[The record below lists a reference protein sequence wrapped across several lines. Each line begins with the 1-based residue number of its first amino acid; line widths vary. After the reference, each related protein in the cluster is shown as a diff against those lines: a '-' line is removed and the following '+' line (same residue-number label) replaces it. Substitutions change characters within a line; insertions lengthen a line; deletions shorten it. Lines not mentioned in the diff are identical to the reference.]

1 MKTKI
6 LKTKENIVKGDK
18 KPKKIKKDKKIK
30 SNLSFK
36 NSFKTLFKRNTLL
49 NRLVSTTTA
58 VIVFSLLFSGIVTFF
73 ITKTKVEQDFKNSTT
88 QIMNQN
94 KNYIQL
100 VNQSVESISMQ
111 LFSNSNFTRIL
122 NSNYDSVYD
131 RFTAKTQVEDTLK
144 NITNA
149 GNVNIVKSIYLF
161 NDNGFSTTSNGTYLS
176 DDILSEVKNE
186 TWYKEAIQN
195 KGKSY
200 WSIPHKDTIA
210 NENTVNT
217 ISLTRQLISSLD
229 FKPAGVVKINIDT
242 EVITSALKNTKVG
255 KSGSIII
262 VNKDGYVISHK
273 DSKLLGTQLKDN
285 YFKDIAAKD
294 SGDFNYKMGSTPM
307 YGVFTTSP
315 DTGWKYIALVPT
327 AELYSTATTIGLFT
341 LIIALLCIVA
351 SFFFSLFTTIQITTP
366 INHIIDITKELS
378 KGNFTITSNPNKIL
392 ELNELSVNFNNMIN
406 NLKGALLGTFQ
417 LANET
422 DAAAKDLLEISH
434 GMNLS
439 SKEISGAADEIA
451 AGSTEQTESAVMC
464 VEVSNSFNL
473 EIESAISTLQQVNE
487 ATDTSTNIIND
498 STVTINN
505 LRKTSSN
512 NSDAMDKVAE
522 TISNLNNNTKDIITI
537 LNKINEITEQ
547 TNLLALNASIEAAR
561 AGEAG
566 RGFAVVAN
574 EIRILAEESQKA
586 SLDIKK
592 IIDNVNLSIST
603 SLDISNSAKEAFKEE
618 LDQVTI
624 TIDSFDSIKDS
635 INKILSS
642 MEESMSSIKLLDN
655 GKEILGRYINNI
667 AEISQRNTAA
677 TEEVTASIQTQSV
690 SNDEMYTLAQSLNE
704 KAEHLKQL
712 LNRFTF

>member
-1 MKTKI
+1 MKKKI

-111 LFSNSNFTRIL
+111 LFSNSNFTKIL

-149 GNVNIVKSIYLF
+149 GNVNLVKSIYLF

-176 DDILSEVKNE
+176 DDILSQVKNE

-210 NENTVNT
+210 NDNTVNT

-229 FKPAGVVKINIDT
+229 FKPAGVVKINVDT

-255 KSGSIII
+255 KSGLIII

-273 DSKLLGTQLKDN
+273 DSKLLGTQLKDS

-315 DTGWKYIALVPT
+315 DTEWKYIALVPT
-327 AELYSTATTIGLFT
+327 AELYSTATNIGLFT
-341 LIIALLCIVA
+341 LLIALLCIVV

-378 KGNFTITSNPNKIL
+378 KGNFTITSNSNKIL

-624 TIDSFDSIKDS
+624 TIDSFDSIKAS

-655 GKEILGRYINNI
+655 GKEILGKYINNI

>member
-18 KPKKIKKDKKIK
+18 KPKRNKKDKKIK

-111 LFSNSNFTRIL
+111 LFSNSNFTKIL

-131 RFTAKTQVEDTLK
+131 RFTAKTQIEDTLK

-149 GNVNIVKSIYLF
+149 GNINLVKSIYLF

-176 DDILSEVKNE
+176 DDALSQVKNE
-186 TWYKEAIQN
+186 TWYKEAIEN

-200 WSIPHKDTIA
+200 WSVPHKDTIA
-210 NENTVNT
+210 NDNTVNT

-255 KSGSIII
+255 KSGFIII

-273 DSKLLGTQLKDN
+273 DSKLLGTQLKDS

-315 DTGWKYIALVPT
+315 DTEWKYIALVPT
-327 AELYSTATTIGLFT
+327 AELYSTATNIGLFT
-341 LIIALLCIVA
+341 SLIALLCIVV

-378 KGNFTITSNPNKIL
+378 KGNFTITSNSNKIL

-406 NLKGALLGTFQ
+406 NLKDALLGTFQ

-603 SLDISNSAKEAFKEE
+603 SLDISNSAKEAFKDE

>member
-6 LKTKENIVKGDK
+6 LKTKENIVKRDK

-36 NSFKTLFKRNTLL
+36 NSFKILFKRNTLL

-111 LFSNSNFTRIL
+111 LFSNSNFTKIL

-149 GNVNIVKSIYLF
+149 GNINLVKSIYLF

-273 DSKLLGTQLKDN
+273 DSKLLGTQLKDS

-327 AELYSTATTIGLFT
+327 AELYSTATNIGLFT

-473 EIESAISTLQQVNE
+473 EIESAINTLQQVNE

-522 TISNLNNNTKDIITI
+522 TISNLNSNTKDIITI

-624 TIDSFDSIKDS
+624 TIDSFDSIKAS

-712 LNRFTF
+712 LTRFTF

>member
-6 LKTKENIVKGDK
+6 LKTKGNIGKKDK
-18 KPKKIKKDKKIK
+18 KPKKIRKDKKIK

-111 LFSNSNFTRIL
+111 LFSNSNFTKIL
-122 NSNYDSVYD
+122 NSSYDSVYD
-131 RFTAKTQVEDTLK
+131 RFTAKTQIEDTLK

-149 GNVNIVKSIYLF
+149 GNINIVKSIYLF

-176 DDILSEVKNE
+176 DDVLSQVKNE
-186 TWYKEAIQN
+186 TWYKEAIKN
-195 KGKSY
+195 NGKSY
-200 WSIPHKDTIA
+200 WSVPHKDTIA
-210 NENTVNT
+210 NDNAVNT

-229 FKPAGVVKINIDT
+229 FKPAGLIKINIDT

-255 KSGSIII
+255 KSGFIII

-273 DSKLLGTQLKDN
+273 DSKLLGTQIKDS

-327 AELYSTATTIGLFT
+327 SELYSTATNIGLFT
-341 LIIALLCIVA
+341 FLIALLCIVV

-378 KGNFTITSNPNKIL
+378 KGNFTITSNSNKIL

-406 NLKGALLGTFQ
+406 NLKDALLGTFQ

-473 EIESAISTLQQVNE
+473 EIESAINTLQQVNE

-522 TISNLNNNTKDIITI
+522 TISNLNSNTKDIITI

-574 EIRILAEESQKA
+574 EIRNLAEESQKA

-677 TEEVTASIQTQSV
+677 TEEVTASIQTQSS

-704 KAEHLKQL
+704 KADNLKQL